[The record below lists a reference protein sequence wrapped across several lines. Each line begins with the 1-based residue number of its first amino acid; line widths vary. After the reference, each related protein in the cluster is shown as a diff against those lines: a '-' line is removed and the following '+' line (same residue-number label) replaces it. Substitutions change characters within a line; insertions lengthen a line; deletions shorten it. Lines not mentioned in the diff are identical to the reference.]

1 MRLIR
6 KLCGMRHADNIRRAE
21 HLDLDW
27 MGFIF
32 WSGSKRYVGERI
44 AYVPERVRPI
54 GVFVNADIDEILA
67 AVAANRLGG
76 VQLHGAETADFC
88 RRLRNRLPDGVLTIK
103 AIAISGAEDAQRASA
118 YDESVDY
125 LLFDT
130 CCSGYGGSGCAFDW
144 SVLDAYVGDT
154 PFLLSGGIG
163 IDSVDALHRFS
174 HPRLAGI
181 DINSRFEIEPGVKDI
196 DLVADFLNQISN
208 L

>member
-1 MRLIR
+1 
-6 KLCGMRHADNIRRAE
+6 MRHADNIRRAE

-76 VQLHGAETADFC
+76 VQLHGAESVEFC
-88 RRLRNRLPDGVLTIK
+88 HRLRELLPDDVLMVK
-103 AIAISGAEDAQRASA
+103 AIAVSDAVDAQSASA
-118 YDESVDY
+118 YDGSVDY

-130 CCSGYGGSGCAFDW
+130 HCSGYGGSGCAFDW
-144 SVLDAYVGDT
+144 STLDSYTGRT

-163 IDSVDALHRFS
+163 IDSVDTLHRFS
-174 HPRLAGI
+174 HPRLAGV
-181 DINSRFEIEPGVKDI
+181 DINSRFELSPGVKDI
-196 DLVADFLNQISN
+196 DLVADFLNQIN
-208 L
+208 DL

>member
-1 MRLIR
+1 
-6 KLCGMRHADNIRRAE
+6 MRHADNIRRAE

-44 AYVPERVRPI
+44 AYVPERVCPI

-103 AIAISGAEDAQRASA
+103 AIAVSDAVDAQSASA
-118 YDESVDY
+118 YDGSVDY

-130 CCSGYGGSGCAFDW
+130 HCSGYGGSGCAFDW
-144 SVLDAYVGDT
+144 STLDSYTGRT

-163 IDSVDALHRFS
+163 IDSVDTLHRFS
-174 HPRLAGI
+174 HPRLAGV
-181 DINSRFEIEPGVKDI
+181 DINSRFELSPGVKDI
-196 DLVADFLNQISN
+196 DLVADFLNQIN
-208 L
+208 DL

>member
-6 KLCGMRHADNIRRAE
+6 KLCGMRLADNIRRAE
-21 HLDLDW
+21 RLDLDW

-44 AYVPERVRPI
+44 AYVPERVCPI

-103 AIAISGAEDAQRASA
+103 AIAVSDAVDAQSASA
-118 YDESVDY
+118 YDGSVDY

-130 CCSGYGGSGCAFDW
+130 HCSGYGGSGCAFDW
-144 SVLDAYVGDT
+144 STLDSYTGRT

-163 IDSVDALHRFS
+163 IDSVDTLHRFS
-174 HPRLAGI
+174 HPRLAGV
-181 DINSRFEIEPGVKDI
+181 DINSRFELSPGVKDI
-196 DLVADFLNQISN
+196 DLVADFLNQIN
-208 L
+208 DL